1 MFELMENVVVKKLK
15 NLIVKIIFYDLIIV
29 YGAYLERIVCPLF
42 WLLNMVDNDEL
53 CQRLPTYQN
62 T

>member
-29 YGAYLERIVCPLF
+29 CGAYLERIVCPLF